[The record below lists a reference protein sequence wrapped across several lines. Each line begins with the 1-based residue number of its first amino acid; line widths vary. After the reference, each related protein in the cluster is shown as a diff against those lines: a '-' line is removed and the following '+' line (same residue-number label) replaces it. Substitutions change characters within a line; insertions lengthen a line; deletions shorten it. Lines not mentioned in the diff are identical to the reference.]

1 MRCFFAF
8 VIAAAA
14 AAVVVVVVV
23 IVIVA
28 MVVEKV
34 VLKVVVKRAVKS
46 GGEDGFH
53 FMAEYALID
62 ANATLSRKVTNT
74 VATVATSLRFTACPA
89 LPLSA

>member
-14 AAVVVVVVV
+14 ADVVVV

-46 GGEDGFH
+46 GSEGGVH
-53 FMAEYALID
+53 FMAEYALMD